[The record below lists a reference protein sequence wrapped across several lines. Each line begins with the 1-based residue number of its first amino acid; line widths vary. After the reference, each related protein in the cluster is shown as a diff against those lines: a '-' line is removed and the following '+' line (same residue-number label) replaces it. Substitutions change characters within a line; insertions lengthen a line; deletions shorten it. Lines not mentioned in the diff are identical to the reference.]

1 MTQNQP
7 KELLFENFDFIES
20 QCALATL
27 KLFRTNKE
35 VAADHN
41 KDDLFLL
48 VIEQLSADNYEVLS
62 RYPDPNRVRG
72 FLKVFIHRKAIDFQ
86 RKKLGRSEITKVI
99 EEIGPPA
106 KKVFSYYIKQPMP
119 IEDVTEII
127 NRDEDTNYSEAH
139 ILEIGAKLKEAAEKM
154 QLKSAAR
161 EKTVEM
167 DASFYEPTAQKPTP
181 LGAATGK
188 QDQRNIKALLASLNP
203 VETHA
208 ISLRFIDEM
217 KPKEMAQVL
226 NMTEKAVSNLIYRA
240 LSKCKLQALE
250 KGFSL
255 GDFLSQP

>member
-27 KLFRTNKE
+27 KLFRTTKE

-48 VIEQLSADNYEVLS
+48 VIEQLSQDNYEILT
-62 RYPDPNRVRG
+62 RYPDPNRVKG

-106 KKVFSYYIKQPMP
+106 KKVFAYYITHPMP

-127 NRDEDTNYSEAH
+127 NRDDKKKYTQSQ
-139 ILEIGAKLKEAAEKM
+139 ILEIGEKLKAAAEKM
-154 QLKSAAR
+154 QLRSAAR

-167 DASFYEPTAQKPTP
+167 DASFYEPTSQSPTP
-181 LGAATGK
+181 DDAIIETEDAGHLKDLLGALT
-188 QDQRNIKALLASLNP
+188 P
-203 VETHA
+203 VEAHA
-208 ISLRFIDEM
+208 LALRFQDDL
-217 KPKEMAQVL
+217 KPREMALVL
-226 NMTEKAVSNLIYRA
+226 IMSEKAVSNLIYRA
-240 LSKCKLQALE
+240 LAKCKQAALE

-255 GDFLSQP
+255 GDFI